1 MFNSGTIVSD
11 VSINEN
17 SISALKGTNN
27 IIISCTITLNNTIG
41 PDYSALNAT
50 WTHNGSQST
59 MLQANPS
66 GMSGE
71 LSSMFTSVL
80 TINSNE
86 FTDSGSY
93 CCVAAVSGSGDSNKM
108 GCVTLSVLGK
118 INTSPIFSNIIL
130 KSLYAL
136 LCTDISISGE
146 HSDLTVGSTYNITCS
161 VPGLDD
167 SSAIMWTSSAAAVP
181 VSTTNTLTLQSV
193 NNTLNGTE
201 FTCSVNS
208 SVLYSVGEKKI
219 SITVKGRILL
229 LL

>member
-1 MFNSGTIVSD
+1 M
-11 VSINEN
+11 
-17 SISALKGTNN
+17 
-27 IIISCTITLNNTIG
+27 ISCTITLNNTIG
-41 PDYSALNAT
+41 PDYSALNVT

-66 GMSGE
+66 EMSGKPS
-71 LSSMFTSVL
+71 LMLTSVL
-80 TINSNE
+80 KIDSNE

-93 CCVAAVSGSGDSNKM
+93 CCVAAVIGAGDSNKM
-108 GCVTLSVLGK
+108 DCVTLSVLGK
-118 INTSPIFSNIIL
+118 INISPIIL
-130 KSLYAL
+130 KSL

-146 HSDLTVGSTYNITCS
+146 HSDLTVGTTYNNTCS

-208 SVLYSVGEKKI
+208 SKLYSSGMKKI
-219 SITVKGRILL
+219 TVTILGMILIYWYTYLVL
-229 LL
+229 LNIFNQIQE